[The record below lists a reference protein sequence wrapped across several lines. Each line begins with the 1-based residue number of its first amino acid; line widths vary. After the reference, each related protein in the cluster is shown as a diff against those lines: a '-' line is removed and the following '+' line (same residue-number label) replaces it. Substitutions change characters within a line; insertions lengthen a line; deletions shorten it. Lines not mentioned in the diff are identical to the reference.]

1 MSISDNSTVAVPHE
15 GEGAYDPLNES
26 DYYSQPRDT
35 VLDKSPYAEC
45 EIVLLDAGTSAT
57 RFLVHSSM
65 IRKSAPLFALASKG
79 QPVTLSKLDES
90 AAHTLVNYL
99 YTGNF
104 QTLLSHEFSDDDAAY
119 EGFKLPT
126 CVYCAAVRYQ
136 LPGLAELSRQK
147 ITYAGQRLPI
157 FDILKIARDH
167 AFPLLP
173 EADRWYSEYL
183 ENTVHDAMSQ
193 DPEPFRRPDF
203 ITKVEGNSRLLQIVW
218 KTVMSNCAAVIAQV
232 SGELQLENGAET
244 PMADSPFVE
253 SEVATQQSF
262 HQLPSPTESV
272 LDSPLPES
280 AQILLKEPE
289 HLDIVLSASE
299 SVRNSTVASSSEA
312 DDSNAQ
318 IDTASND
325 NFDLPAIEPTI
336 DHHENMDTVK
346 AKREGV
352 KKYGHVR
359 ADSVLGEEA
368 VLDKD
373 SDDAKRGGPVE
384 AIPAAGNGNHD
395 TPKKEKKKSKKK
407 RSSIA
412 F

>member
-1 MSISDNSTVAVPHE
+1 MTA
-15 GEGAYDPLNES
+15 
-26 DYYSQPRDT
+26 
-35 VLDKSPYAEC
+35 
-45 EIVLLDAGTSAT
+45 
-57 RFLVHSSM
+57 SM
-65 IRKSAPLFALASKG
+65 LRKSAPLFVLASKG

-99 YTGNF
+99 YTGSF
-104 QTLLSHEFSDDDAAY
+104 QILISHAFSNDNAAY
-119 EGFKLPT
+119 EEFKLPT

-147 ITYAGQRLPI
+147 ITYAGQHLPI

-173 EADRWYSEYL
+173 EADRWYSDYL
-183 ENTVHDAMSQ
+183 ESIVQDAMSQ

-218 KTVMSNCAAVIAQV
+218 KTVMSNYAAVPAQT
-232 SGELQLENGAET
+232 SDGLQLEGRAET
-244 PMADSPFVE
+244 PLADSSFAE
-253 SEVATQQSF
+253 SEAATQESL

-272 LDSPLPES
+272 LDSPPPELARS
-280 AQILLKEPE
+280 FSREPG
-289 HLDIVLSASE
+289 HLDAVMSAPENVE
-299 SVRNSTVASSSEA
+299 SPAVASSSEV
-312 DDSNAQ
+312 DDSSAQ

-325 NFDLPAIEPTI
+325 DLDLPAIEPTI
-336 DHHENMDTVK
+336 HHEIKSKVTK
-346 AKREGV
+346 KQEEV
-352 KKYGHVR
+352 KKLGHVR
-359 ADSVLGEEA
+359 ADSVLEEEA

-373 SDDAKRGGPVE
+373 SDNAKHSSLVE
-384 AIPAAGNGNHD
+384 AVPAAGNGNQD
-395 TPKKEKKKSKKK
+395 TSKKDKRKSKKK